1 MLSLEK
7 KLQDTYYKKM
17 YDTSNEVYEL
27 IRPFLFKNEDLARYL
42 SIVKINALLKDDK
55 TDETKDQKLLTYY
68 KYDLAEYILNKD
80 KEKEG
85 GSLNKNIRESLEED
99 FSNKYLNIS
108 IFQYETMEQL
118 ETEDYIR
125 LLTKTFYLIDKYKD
139 KPFSKTMLKYLNTI
153 NHYKDYKPNK
163 EVDKNKKV
171 KTEEDLKLLKD
182 HVAYLKLQNN
192 YMQIMGLFRE
202 YLEGFNFSEPKIIE
216 RVNIYLTDYFYLYY
230 YKNMIDRFNNTGLDQ
245 LHVSKDEI
253 LQPLVTKLKNIVDRS
268 KNIYYLREE
277 LEEMLKDVA
286 KENNLNITLSKEEQ
300 KLIQKKIED
309 ARKILA
315 NFNYKYVEHLNF
327 NTITYLL
334 AFNDITK
341 EWLKDANTDL
351 SLETPLEY
359 EEEKINE
366 EDIPKIVAKSVTRAL
381 KNKKESV
388 FNEIDKETDNSNDIV
403 EIKPKRATKKGHNSQ
418 ITPNKASLE
427 EINEAYE
434 KKAKEYYKTNST
446 PTNIAI
452 LDTYGAYSGIET
464 NSLDKINI
472 KLNELRKKLK
482 NAKTKEDKENIQA
495 EIDLIEKKK
504 EKEEEIYKNLVES
517 VESKEENIKQLN
529 NILEEKKDQLNRSE
543 IEQYESTLNSLRT
556 DLIEAKDDL
565 DNFNSRGLAFRGNIF
580 NELEYND
587 EKGNIIATIRNK
599 DGQPLD
605 PKDTPILADAFLRV
619 TNDLYFNRYDML
631 KEYTSEKIDL
641 LFPVDRGTTYRI
653 ANETIKRN
661 LGKNGF
667 IINVKDLLKLLGLS
681 ENSFKYFGTKIE
693 EAIKFYYD
701 MEISVQQKDKI
712 TQNEDILN
720 MFFGITSNVKVS
732 RQVDSNYYIY
742 FEVSSMYETILN
754 NAKNP
759 TIAQYPKELLKYT
772 TGQIG
777 KRRVFKI
784 GEKLYTILRSSL
796 NGSNGGV
803 KIDEN
808 GNYYK
813 KIRVRDLLRPLRESK
828 LIRRQAR
835 PRKYR
840 EDVFNPLIMA
850 LDTLQFDEKIIK
862 YTLLFDDSVYMSNDT
877 FKATFETSLIEITYL
892 KTSEDYENILAK
904 NLQQKK
910 TNNIKNAKD
919 FVLEWGKHKGKT
931 LGEIL
936 EEDKQY
942 LEWILSEKDL
952 KIKVKP
958 KITRQHI
965 KNILEYEKNLEK
977 LKDK

>member
-7 KLQDTYYKKM
+7 KLQDPYYKKM
-17 YDTSNEVYEL
+17 YDKSNEVYEL
-27 IRPFLFKNEDLARYL
+27 IRPYIFKSEKLLRYL
-42 SIVKINALLKDDK
+42 SVIRVNALLEEENEDK
-55 TDETKDQKLLTYY
+55 SLKGLLNYY
-68 KYDLAEYILNKD
+68 KYDVGNWVLDRNE
-80 KEKEG
+80 EKEG
-85 GSLNKNIRESLEED
+85 GKLNKALIESLKED
-99 FSNKYLNIS
+99 FSNKNLNIS

-118 ETEDYIR
+118 ETEDYIK
-125 LLTKTFYLIDKYKD
+125 LLTKTFYLIDKYSD
-139 KPFSKTMLKYLNTI
+139 SPFSKTMLKYLNTI
-153 NHYKDYKPNK
+153 NHYEDYKPKK
-163 EVDKNKKV
+163 EVDRNKEV
-171 KTEEDLKLLKD
+171 KTEEDLKLLQE

-192 YMQIMGLFRE
+192 YMRIMSLFRE
-202 YLEGFNFSEPKIIE
+202 YLEGFNFSKARIRE
-216 RVNIYLTDYFYLYY
+216 RVELYLTDYFYLYQ
-230 YKNMIDRFNNTGLDQ
+230 YKAHIDRFNATGLEELQ
-245 LHVSKDEI
+245 VSKDDIVKPLEI
-253 LQPLVTKLKNIVDRS
+253 KFKNIVDRS
-268 KNIYYLREE
+268 KDIYELREE
-277 LEEMLKDVA
+277 LEDFLKDVA
-286 KENNLNITLSKEEQ
+286 KENNIDITLTPVEE
-300 KLIQKKIED
+300 KIIQAKMDEASNVLEK
-309 ARKILA
+309 
-315 NFNYKYVEHLNF
+315 FNYKYLDHINF

-334 AFNDITK
+334 AFNEETK
-341 EWLKDANTDL
+341 EWLKDANSDL
-351 SLETPLEY
+351 SLENPLTF
-359 EEEKINE
+359 EEEKE
-366 EDIPKIVAKSVTRAL
+366 EVNIEEVAKNVVKGLAQQ
-381 KNKKESV
+381 KEREEKSV
-388 FNEIDKETDNSNDIV
+388 FNELDREEDTKQDIPVKET
-403 EIKPKRATKKGHNSQ
+403 TKKGHNSK
-418 ITPNKASLE
+418 IKPKKATLE

-434 KKAKEYYKTNST
+434 QKAKEYYKTNST

-472 KLNELRKKLK
+472 KLNELTKKLK
-482 NAKTKEDKENIQA
+482 SAKTKEAKENIQA
-495 EIDLIEKKK
+495 EIDLLEQKKD
-504 EKEEEIYKNLVES
+504 KEEELYKNLVES

-556 DLIEAKDDL
+556 DLLEAKDDL

-631 KEYTSEKIDL
+631 KEYSNEKIDL
-641 LFPVDRGTTYRI
+641 LFPLDRGGSFRI

-693 EAIKFYYD
+693 EAIKFYNN

-712 TQNEDILN
+712 TQNEDVLN
-720 MFFGITSNVKVS
+720 MFFGITSNVHLS
-732 RQVDSNYYIY
+732 RQVDNNYYIY
-742 FEVSSMYETILN
+742 FEISSIYETILN

-772 TGQIG
+772 TGQKG
-777 KRRVFKI
+777 SKRVFKV
-784 GEKLYTILRSSL
+784 GEKLYTLLRNSL

-813 KIRVRDLLRPLRESK
+813 NVRVRDLLRPLRESK
-828 LIRRQAR
+828 LINRQAR

-840 EDVFNPLIMA
+840 EDVFNPLIMV
-850 LDTLQFDEKIIK
+850 LDTLEEEKLIE
-862 YTLLFDDSVYMSNDT
+862 YTLYFDDSVYMSNDT
-877 FKATFETSLIEITYL
+877 FKTTFETSLIKITYL

-904 NLQQKK
+904 NLQNKK
-910 TNNIKNAKD
+910 KSNVNNAKD
-919 FVLEWGKHKGKT
+919 FVLEWGKYKGKT

-942 LEWILSEKDL
+942 LEWILNEKDL
-952 KIKVKP
+952 KIKKP
-958 KITRQHI
+958 KVTRQHI
-965 KNILEYEKNLEK
+965 KNLLAYEKDLEK
-977 LKDK
+977 LKD